1 MKKRRKG
8 AKRKLKYRVIRPM
21 TDGEGPDDGWGGAR
35 SVIGIVQGNGASK
48 GTGTSDSRRSADPSH
63 ARGPANRRSRSPW
76 MRGVRPT
83 IPRPRPRESEGASA
97 LDAKSFGILHGSV
110 NKVSRAR
117 VGTVNIFLTDKV
129 MLAIA
134 LKIMV
139 VYSAVSL
146 CPKTGIKG

>member
-1 MKKRRKG
+1 M
-8 AKRKLKYRVIRPM
+8 
-21 TDGEGPDDGWGGAR
+21 
-35 SVIGIVQGNGASK
+35 
-48 GTGTSDSRRSADPSH
+48 
-63 ARGPANRRSRSPW
+63 
-76 MRGVRPT
+76 
-83 IPRPRPRESEGASA
+83 
-97 LDAKSFGILHGSV
+97 DAKSFGIHHGPV
-110 NKVSRAR
+110 NEVSRAR